1 MMYHSPFNAL
11 IANSAGSGQNLKYS
25 GTLDDV
31 LSDVATLSLHKPSS
45 TANAKVWALH
55 PPRIIRAVVDYKIQH
70 PNSPEI
76 EVLLREAIRVALGVY
91 SDPTNS
97 AETVGKLRDKI
108 KTMGLEALLTSPLN
122 QPSDGLT
129 WEATEP
135 ARSQKTAQQL
145 ASQIQSNDVMV
156 VALAHGGVAAGMDF
170 FLRYCD
176 ISKSQDSA
184 FYVARLSTQKLKDTQ
199 PRLSAREVNYLRKLA
214 QGRQVVIFDED
225 SLSGTTLNIAYTYFS
240 AHVFP
245 NQIVIILSNL
255 NMAEELVKSG
265 FGKKLAEISESIDSD
280 KKHWLIKKLYG
291 EIIHN
296 DNIIDYGLGD
306 TFKNINYMNKK
317 QLRAVHDNHP
327 ELWQRRADME
337 KKSRAYP
344 KAHISAYG
352 TTEQLNMFFGE
363 GNQSLDDF
371 RKLS

>member
-76 EVLLREAIRVALGVY
+76 EVLLRDAIRVALEVY

-156 VALAHGGVAAGMDF
+156 VALAHGGVAAGMDY

-184 FYVARLSTQKLKDTQ
+184 FYVARLSTQKLKDKQ
-199 PRLSAREVNYLRKLA
+199 PRLTLREIEYLKKLA
-214 QGRQVVIFDED
+214 QGRQVVVFDED
-225 SLSGTTLNIAYTYFS
+225 KASGTTLKIAHAYFS
-240 AHVFP
+240 SQVFP
-245 NQIVIILSNL
+245 NQSVMTLSNL
-255 NMAEELVKSG
+255 DMMGELVKLG
-265 FGKKLAEISESIDSD
+265 FEKNLAEID
-280 KKHWLIKKLYG
+280 KYKNPHEKHSLITGLY
-291 EIIHN
+291 E
-296 DNIIDYGLGD
+296 
-306 TFKNINYMNKK
+306 
-317 QLRAVHDNHP
+317 
-327 ELWQRRADME
+327 
-337 KKSRAYP
+337 
-344 KAHISAYG
+344 
-352 TTEQLNMFFGE
+352 
-363 GNQSLDDF
+363 
-371 RKLS
+371 